1 MFSTF
6 PGGLPGFGLLL
17 LRAVVG
23 FTLVLQGI
31 AYLIDWHQL
40 RLAAWMAGTLA
51 VVGGICLLTG
61 FLTPIA
67 GLFTALAG
75 IAITLSWL
83 PVPARNLFD
92 NNLVIID
99 VVAIATAIAF
109 LGPGAFSLDARL
121 FGRREITIPTIPRS
135 TVK

>member
-1 MFSTF
+1 
-6 PGGLPGFGLLL
+6 

-23 FTLVLQGI
+23 FTLVLQGL
-31 AYLIDWHQL
+31 AYLIDWHEL
-40 RLAAWMAGTLA
+40 KLEAWTAGTLA

-67 GLFTALAG
+67 GLFTALVS
-75 IAITLSWL
+75 IAITLSWI

-99 VVAIATAIAF
+99 VFAMATAIAF

-121 FGRREITIPTIPRS
+121 FGRREITIPTISRS
-135 TVK
+135 SLK